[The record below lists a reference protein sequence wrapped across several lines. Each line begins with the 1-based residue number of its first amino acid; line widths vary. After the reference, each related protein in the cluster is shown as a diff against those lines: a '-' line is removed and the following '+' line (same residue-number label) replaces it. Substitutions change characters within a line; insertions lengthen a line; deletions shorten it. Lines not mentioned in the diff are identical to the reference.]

1 MSNKVRAAIIGCGN
15 ISGAHGPAYKAIAD
29 SVDLAYCVDL
39 VPERAADR
47 KEKFGNASTIC
58 LTDYHEM
65 LRDPSVD
72 VVSICLPNDLHAPV
86 TIDCLNAGKH
96 VLCEKPTALN
106 YEQALTMKEAA
117 DRNGKILNIGV
128 VNRFNRSVEV
138 VREKIQSGELGEV
151 YQIYCSFRAFR
162 SIPNLGGWFTTK
174 ARSGGGAL
182 IDWGVHFLDLINY
195 CMDNPKPR
203 TVSAVCHSKL
213 ATDLSAY
220 HYRSMHAGP
229 TKLDGIND
237 VEEFV
242 TGIVRT
248 DGPTLTFN
256 GAWAQNIDEDAM
268 FVEFMGTKGGI
279 KLDYG
284 SQFTLFTERNGEFV
298 SERSTLDIPSHFA
311 AEIRAFVDSAMRG
324 EKIRSNI
331 DNVLVTA
338 QLMDAIYHSAELG
351 HEVTVD

>member
-15 ISGAHGPAYKAIAD
+15 IAGAHGPAYKAIAD
-29 SVDLAYCVDL
+29 HVELAYCIDL
-39 VPERAADR
+39 IPERAA
-47 KEKFGNASTIC
+47 EKKAAFGDENTVC
-58 LTDYHEM
+58 LTNYREM
-65 LRDPSVD
+65 LKDPTVD
-72 VVSICLPNDLHAPV
+72 VVSVCLPNDLHAPV

-96 VLCEKPTALN
+96 VLCEKPVALN

-117 DRNGKILNIGV
+117 DRNGRILNIGV
-128 VNRFNRSVEV
+128 VNRFNRAVEA
-138 VREKIQSGELGEV
+138 VRESILSGELGEV

-195 CMDNPKPR
+195 CMDNPQPR
-203 TVSAVCHSKL
+203 TVSAVCHAKL
-213 ATDLSAY
+213 ATDLHNY
-220 HYRSMHAGP
+220 HYRWMHAGP
-229 TKLDGIND
+229 TNFDGIDD
-237 VEEFV
+237 VEEYV
-242 TGIVRT
+242 TGLVRT

-268 FVEFMGTKGGI
+268 FIEFMGTKGGI
-279 KLDYG
+279 KLQYG
-284 SQFTLFTERNGEFV
+284 GQYTLYTERNGEFIAKQ
-298 SERSTLDIPSHFA
+298 SELDIPNHFL
-311 AEIRAFVDSAMRG
+311 AEISSFVDSAMRG

-338 QLMDAIYHSAELG
+338 KLMDEIYRSAELG
-351 HEVTVD
+351 REVVVE